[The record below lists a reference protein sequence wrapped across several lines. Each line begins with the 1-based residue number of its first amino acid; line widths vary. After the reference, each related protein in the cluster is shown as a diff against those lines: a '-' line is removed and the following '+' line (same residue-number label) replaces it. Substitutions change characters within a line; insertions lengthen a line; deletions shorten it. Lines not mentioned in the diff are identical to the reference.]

1 VRRIYLVIILSFT
14 AILLPTLLYA
24 QTSTL
29 LSLET
34 ATTSLQ
40 TGQTY
45 EVNIRLDDAMEV
57 WLADIQISYDP
68 AMIYVMRTRSG
79 SPVSQGALFDPA
91 SSAVIRNEVQDG
103 LVFYTT
109 SMLAPAQPV
118 NGSGV
123 IGTLRIYPLAPGQ
136 TQLIFS
142 RGQLSKAIFEIR
154 DGQRIGIGSE
164 VLPFTPVLLDLSIS
178 GQAVKPPSEATATPL
193 PTDTP
198 IPAAADI
205 FPTEE
210 PTLVN
215 LTAAP
220 RTPEPL
226 ITVEVPTASN
236 DSRSQ
241 LPLILAIIVMMIGA
255 VGTVVTLVLMRRR
268 K

>member
-1 VRRIYLVIILSFT
+1 MRRLYIVLILSVT

-24 QTSTL
+24 QSSTL
-29 LSLET
+29 LRLET
-34 ATTSLQ
+34 ATTNLQ

-45 EVNIRLDDAMEV
+45 EVSIRLDDAAEV
-57 WLADIQISYDP
+57 WLADMQISYDP
-68 AMIYVMRTRSG
+68 AMIYVMGTRSG

-109 SMLAPAQPV
+109 SLLAPAEPV

-142 RGQLSKAIFEIR
+142 RGQLSKAIFEVR
-154 DGQRIGIGSE
+154 DGQRVGVGSE
-164 VLPFTPVLLDLSIS
+164 ALPFTPVLLDLSIS
-178 GQAVKPPSEATATPL
+178 GQAVEPPSEATATPL

-198 IPAAADI
+198 IPAADI
-205 FPTEE
+205 FPTQE

-215 LTAAP
+215 VTATP

-226 ITVEVPTASN
+226 ATLEVPTASI
-236 DSRSQ
+236 DFRSQ

-255 VGTVVTLVLMRRR
+255 VGTVVTFVLIRRR

>member
-1 VRRIYLVIILSFT
+1 MRRVYLVLILCFI

-24 QTSTL
+24 QISTL

-45 EVNIRLDDAMEV
+45 EVSIRLDDAAEV
-57 WLADIQISYDP
+57 WLADMQISYDP
-68 AMIYVMRTRSG
+68 AMIYVMGTRSG

-109 SMLAPAQPV
+109 SMLAPAKPV

-142 RGQLSKAIFEIR
+142 RGQLSKAIFEVR
-154 DGQRIGIGSE
+154 DGQRVGVGSE
-164 VLPFTPVLLDLSIS
+164 ALPFTPVLLDLSVS
-178 GQAVKPPSEATATPL
+178 GQAVEPPSEATATPL

-198 IPAAADI
+198 IPAADI
-205 FPTEE
+205 FPTQE

-215 LTAAP
+215 MTAAP

-226 ITVEVPTASN
+226 VTLEVPTASN

-255 VGTVVTLVLMRRR
+255 VGTVITFVLIQRR